1 MKFESSGIFIAD
13 EGWKHPK
20 RVLESFVI
28 IVVIGGT
35 LYMEHDGECLSL
47 TRNDLCL
54 LLPGV
59 EHNGYDK
66 VKEGTSFY
74 WAHFTPRGNFK
85 RFDCGGGT
93 YSPDQNDFRNGIYI
107 PTSFL
112 QANLERIIIL
122 CNQLCHINESRYLNN
137 YAADYAVT
145 SLLVEVSEQFLRA
158 NQPGKRRG
166 KLEKILEWIRVN
178 ADRSISLSDV
188 AHEFNYSK
196 EYLSRYF
203 HKMMGITMLKYINRL
218 RIAKAKELLSQ
229 GDWQIKEISKLVG
242 IRDDKYFLRLFK
254 EYVNLTP
261 EQFRNAYNKTHY
273 NKK

>member
-1 MKFESSGIFIAD
+1 MRGVRIDAALPMKFESSGIFIAD

-93 YSPDQNDFRNGIYI
+93 YSPDQNDSGTVSTFPLRFSRQILNALLFYA
-107 PTSFL
+107 TSS
-112 QANLERIIIL
+112 A
-122 CNQLCHINESRYLNN
+122 
-137 YAADYAVT
+137 
-145 SLLVEVSEQFLRA
+145 
-158 NQPGKRRG
+158 
-166 KLEKILEWIRVN
+166 
-178 ADRSISLSDV
+178 ISTNPV
-188 AHEFNYSK
+188 
-196 EYLSRYF
+196 
-203 HKMMGITMLKYINRL
+203 I
-218 RIAKAKELLSQ
+218 
-229 GDWQIKEISKLVG
+229 
-242 IRDDKYFLRLFK
+242 
-254 EYVNLTP
+254 
-261 EQFRNAYNKTHY
+261 
-273 NKK
+273 